1 VSLRPAVAL
10 LLAVALGAPAA
21 RAQDTTRAGRDSAR
35 ADSARADSLRVLPP
49 RADTVVADTVRWPL
63 AVHER
68 VEARVNRGLRVC
80 AGGDV
85 ALGTN
90 LDTSWATRA
99 SKSWRRPVAALPDPD
114 SLLAPLHPLFASAD
128 VVLLNV
134 EAAIGENPVP
144 PKCDEHSTACY
155 ALRMPMAAAAALRR
169 VNDSAAVVGNVA
181 NNHARD
187 AGPEGLDTTV
197 AHLLNA
203 GVLVTGFDTIAT
215 LATTPYGDTVA
226 VLGFST
232 SGPPDARDLAA
243 VRRHVARASAQW
255 PRVIV
260 TMHLGAEGV
269 KAQRTRDSTEVFYGS
284 DRGNPVRFADAVLR
298 AGADL
303 VIGHGPHVMRAMRFV
318 NGRLVAYSLGNLL
331 TYGPFSMRPPLDRSG
346 VLCATLADSGAVTEA
361 RLLATRQ
368 VPPGGVRPDP
378 SGRAGRLADSLARLD
393 FPRDGARVLR
403 DGTVVPRPPTASPTG
418 RARPTPRR
426 RSAPQR

>member
-1 VSLRPAVAL
+1 M
-10 LLAVALGAPAA
+10 
-21 RAQDTTRAGRDSAR
+21 R
-35 ADSARADSLRVLPP
+35 ADSAA
-49 RADTVVADTVRWPL
+49 ADTVRWPRAL
-63 AVHER
+63 HER
-68 VEARVNRGLRVC
+68 VEARVARGLRVC

-134 EAAIGENPVP
+134 EAAIGEGAVP
-144 PKCDEHSTACY
+144 PKCGEGSTACY
-155 ALRMPMAAAAALRR
+155 ALRMPPNVAAALRR

-187 AGPEGLDTTV
+187 AGPDGLDTTV
-197 AHLLNA
+197 AHLTSA
-203 GVLVTGFDTIAT
+203 GVLVTGFDTLAT
-215 LATTPYGDTVA
+215 IATTPYGDTVA
-226 VLGFST
+226 ILGFST

-243 VRRHVARASAQW
+243 VRRHVARAAERW

-269 KAQRTRDSTEVFYGS
+269 KAQRTRDSTETFYGT
-284 DRGNPVRFADAVLR
+284 DRGNPVRFADAALR
-298 AGADL
+298 SGADL

-331 TYGPFSMRPPLDRSG
+331 TYGPFSMRAPLDRSG
-346 VLCATLADSGAVTEA
+346 VLCATLADSGTVTDA

-378 SGRAGRLADSLARLD
+378 TGRAGRIADSLARLD

-403 DGTVVPRPPTASPTG
+403 DGTVVPRRPAAAPRPPARRP
-418 RARPTPRR
+418 RPTPSRPR
-426 RSAPQR
+426 ASKPAPGRER

>member
-1 VSLRPAVAL
+1 MSLRPAAAL
-10 LLAVALGAPAA
+10 LIAVATVAPAA
-21 RAQDTTRAGRDSAR
+21 RAQDTTRAPLDSA
-35 ADSARADSLRVLPP
+35 A
-49 RADTVVADTVRWPL
+49 ADTVRWPSAL
-63 AVHER
+63 HER

-90 LDTSWATRA
+90 LDTTWASRA
-99 SKSWRRPVAALPDPD
+99 SKTWRRPVPALPDPD

-134 EAAIGENPVP
+134 EAAIGESEAP
-144 PKCDEHSTACY
+144 PKCGPGSTACY
-155 ALRMPMAAAAALRR
+155 ALRMPVVAAAALRR
-169 VNDSAAVVGNVA
+169 VNDTAAVVGNVA

-197 AHLLNA
+197 AYLASA
-203 GVLVTGFDTIAT
+203 GVLVTGFDTLAT
-215 LATTPYGDTVA
+215 IATTPYGDTVA

-243 VRRHVARASAQW
+243 VRRHVARAAERW

-269 KAQRTRDSTEVFYGS
+269 KAQRTRDSTEMFFGTS
-284 DRGNPVRFADAVLR
+284 RGNPVRFADAALR

-368 VPPGGVRPDP
+368 LPPGGVRPDP
-378 SGRAGRLADSLARLD
+378 SGRAGRIADSLARLD
-393 FPRDGARVLR
+393 FPRDGARVLP
-403 DGTVVPRPPTASPTG
+403 DGTIVPRRTPPSPP
-418 RARPTPRR
+418 ARSRPSPRR
-426 RSAPQR
+426 RPAPPR